1 MNTGPR
7 EPTTAAHQ
15 AQSTELLGLPRDARV
30 LIINADDFGMY
41 PAVNAAVIRSIEEG
55 IASSCSLMTPCPAAP
70 HAMDLLRQ
78 HPRIPFGI
86 HLTLVCD
93 IPSIQW
99 GPLAARE
106 KVSSLLSETGELFT
120 PAQLPGLLVQ
130 ARLDEVELEFRAQ
143 VSAVADAGLTPT
155 HLDWHCLADG
165 GRDDIFDLTVALAS
179 EYGLAVRAWLEP
191 ARRKLRQRNLPA
203 VDHEFL
209 DSFRL
214 DIDGKSGR
222 YAKLLHDLPAGLSEW
237 AVHPALGDKQSQ
249 MTDPGWRVRRTD
261 YEFLTSPQ
269 ASAILRNERIVVI
282 DYRTIQR
289 AWPGSPDRLRTV
301 LGVKDGVAV
310 GLGPVSQHRDRVD
323 QGTAELGELVFD
335 SGRGLGVGMPGH
347 QPAALEPAQ
356 RVREHLVG
364 NAADQPGQ
372 LAVPSWLAGEAVQD
386 HNGPL
391 IRNDL
396 NGQPGRAVGQ
406 EHVASSHEPKGT
418 NRFLSAS

>member
-1 MNTGPR
+1 MQPDGAV
-7 EPTTAAHQ
+7 PT
-15 AQSTELLGLPRDARV
+15 
-30 LIINADDFGMY
+30 
-41 PAVNAAVIRSIEEG
+41 
-55 IASSCSLMTPCPAAP
+55 AP

-93 IPSIQW
+93 IPGIRW
-99 GPLAARE
+99 EPLAARE
-106 KVSSLLSETGELFT
+106 KASSLLSETGELFT
-120 PAQLPGLLVQ
+120 PAQLPRLLVQ

-143 VSAVADAGLTPT
+143 VNAVADAGLTPT

-165 GRDDIFDLTVALAS
+165 GRDDIFDPTVALAS

-191 ARRKLRQRNLPA
+191 ARRKLRQRGLPA
-203 VDHEFL
+203 VDHQFL

-214 DIDGKSGR
+214 GTDGKSAR

-237 AVHPALGDKQSQ
+237 AVHPALGDEQSQ
-249 MTDPGWRVRRTD
+249 MIDPGWRVRRTD
-261 YEFLTSPQ
+261 YDFLTSPQ
-269 ASAILRNERIVVI
+269 ATALLEDERIVVI

-289 AWPGSPDRLRTV
+289 AWSGSPGRLLAV
-301 LGVKDGVAV
+301 LGVKDGVPV
-310 GLGPVSQHRDRVD
+310 RLGPLSQHRDRAD
-323 QGTAELGELVFD
+323 QGTAERGELIFD
-335 SGRGLGVGMPGH
+335 SGRGLGVGMAGH

-356 RVREHLVG
+356 RVREHLAG
-364 NAADQPGQ
+364 DAADQPGQ
-372 LAVPSWLAGEAVQD
+372 LAVPSRLVGEAVQD

-391 IRNDL
+391 IGDDL